1 MIFRNTTGFLG
12 LLILLV
18 IASCK
23 EPDGIGLDVLPE
35 GEEMTATCPESG
47 EEYVLKGNTF
57 TALKVAEVAAAGV
70 SCS

>member
-35 GEEMTATCPESG
+35 GEEMPIAWVKKENIEIEIS
-47 EEYVLKGNTF
+47 F
-57 TALKVAEVAAAGV
+57 
-70 SCS
+70 S